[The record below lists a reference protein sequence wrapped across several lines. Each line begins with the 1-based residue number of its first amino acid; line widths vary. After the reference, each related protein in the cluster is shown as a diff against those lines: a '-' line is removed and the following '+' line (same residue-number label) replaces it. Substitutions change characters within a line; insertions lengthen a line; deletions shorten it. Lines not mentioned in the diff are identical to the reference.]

1 MSKIKILFFTNNLN
15 RTGAEV
21 VLFNHISRLDPNQFE
36 IGLVLTH
43 NKGELVNELPKHIKC
58 FSIKNNYSLLDK
70 VRNQL
75 GSDILFNQISQIQ
88 KDNNY
93 SIWYANTLNTA
104 FVLKYAAIFQV
115 KTIVHIHELAS
126 NYSYISKDVFSNIL
140 KSNMIIACSQLVYEE
155 VNRVYAGTL
164 KIIKSTIDTEYLNNI
179 IYGNYIINS
188 NLYDDGLT
196 FVCSGSISDRKGTDL
211 FIQIANYFRITN
223 YKFLWLGKFSQTGYS
238 EWINDWVINLK
249 LPNVKFISP
258 SSQEEYYSLMKS
270 SNIYLSTSREES
282 LGLSIMEAL
291 YLNKPV
297 IALNSGGSKLM
308 IDQTNG
314 ILIDSF
320 EIENIASQINNFLKS
335 KLQNIEFSNSNK
347 FFADYNL
354 DNEFSLWQDL
364 LIQLTL

>member
-43 NKGELVNELPKHIKC
+43 NQGELVSELPKHIKC

-88 KDNNY
+88 KDHNY

-104 FVLKYAAIFQV
+104 FILKYAAVFQV

-126 NYSYISKDVFSNIL
+126 NYSYISKDVFSIIL

-164 KIIKSTIDTEYLNNI
+164 KIIKSTIDTDYLNNI
-179 IYGNYIINS
+179 IYENKLNS
-188 NLYDDGLT
+188 NSFDEEVT

-211 FIQIANYFRITN
+211 FIQIANYFRNSN
-223 YKFLWLGKFSQTGYS
+223 YKFLWLGKFSNTGYS
-238 EWINDWVINLK
+238 EWITDWLINLQ
-249 LPNVKFISP
+249 LPNIKFVSP
-258 SSQEEYYSLMKS
+258 SSQVEYYSLMKN

-291 YLNKPV
+291 YLKKPV

-314 ILIDSF
+314 IVIDSF
-320 EIENIASQINNFLKS
+320 EIDNIASQINIFLKS
-335 KLQNIEFSNSNK
+335 KLQKIDFSNSKK

-354 DNEFSLWQDL
+354 ENEFSLWQDL